1 MQPGKSVFFVSDAHL
16 GVPDHASSLERER
29 KLVKWLDEIAPRAES
44 IHIVGDLFDFWFEY
58 RHAVPRGFVRILGKL
73 AELRDRGID
82 MHVYTGNHDFW
93 LFDYFPKELG
103 IPVHYDIQR
112 YTYNGKKFLVG
123 HGDGIGPGDHGYK
136 FIKKV
141 FTNPLCQW
149 LFARLHPNFG
159 IGLALYWSRK
169 SRQADAHIDER
180 FRGEEEVQVIYA
192 REVLNSEDLD
202 YFVFGHRHWP
212 TKYALTEKAYL
223 LNLGDWITHFSYA
236 EFDGQDATVK
246 HWEQ

>member
-169 SRQADAHIDER
+169 SRQANAHIDER

>member
-1 MQPGKSVFFVSDAHL
+1 MQPGKSVFFVSDVHL

-29 KLVKWLDEIAPRAES
+29 KLVKWLDEISPRAES

-73 AELRDRGID
+73 AELRDQGIEV
-82 MHVYTGNHDFW
+82 HIYTGNHDFW
-93 LFDYFPKELG
+93 LFDYFPQELG

-112 YTYNGKKFLVG
+112 YSYNGKKFLVG

-136 FIKKV
+136 FLKKI
-141 FTNPLCQW
+141 FTNPVCQW
-149 LFARLHPNFG
+149 LFARLHPNLG

-169 SRQADAHIDER
+169 SRQADAQIDES
-180 FRGEEEVQVIYA
+180 FKGESEAQVIYA

-212 TKYALTEKAYL
+212 TKYALNEQAHL
-223 LNLGDWITHFSYA
+223 LNLGDWITHFTYA